1 MSRFV
6 AIRPVGD
13 GRFSVEMP
21 DDLRTFL
28 ADLAAELDPALEAD
42 APALRRL
49 FPTAYPDDPERD
61 AGYQILARSEL
72 IDGHREAIERLRTT
86 SGDDEI
92 DAETLEAWMRVV
104 NSVRLVLG
112 TQLDVSE
119 DDDFGALDPDDP
131 LAGTREVYEL
141 LGVVL
146 DIIVTA
152 MMSTLDD

>member
-6 AIRPVGD
+6 AIRPIGD
-13 GRFSVEMP
+13 DRFSVEMP
-21 DDLRTFL
+21 QDLRRFL
-28 ADLAAELDPALEAD
+28 GDLAAELDPALESD

-61 AGYQILARSEL
+61 AGYQVLARSEL
-72 IDGHREAIERLRTT
+72 VDGHREAIATLRAT
-86 SGDDEI
+86 SDDTEI
-92 DAETLEAWMRVV
+92 AADTLEAWMRVV

-119 DDDFGALDPDDP
+119 DDDPSEIDPDDP
-131 LAGTREVYEL
+131 HAGTREIYEL
-141 LGVVL
+141 LGLIL
-146 DIIVTA
+146 DIIVSA